1 MAMRLVL
8 KRGVNMKINF
18 LGFLAAVFITLK
30 LTGYITWSWWLVL
43 APLWIPF
50 AVVYVAVFILAII
63 LFLGFI
69 MILLADAFGRHR

>member
-8 KRGVNMKINF
+8 KRKVDMKINF

-43 APLWIPF
+43 APLWVPF
-50 AVVYVAVFILAII
+50 AVIWLATIVLAII

-69 MILLADAFGRHR
+69 MVLLADAFGRHR